1 LSRPWKREFSD
12 REINQMNAL
21 AVAQSYFDAW
31 IHRDADGIIA
41 AFTEGGTY
49 SDPTVGQG
57 ISREATADYARGLW
71 DAFPDLTFEII
82 SNAETGPD
90 TVVAQ
95 WLMRGTNTGSLQGL
109 PPTGRSVAV
118 PGADFIQVEGDKI
131 RSVQGYFDSR
141 AVPEQLGLQVV
152 VQPNAIGP
160 FVFGTSVLVQTG
172 KNIKPGAFGITM
184 LQGRSDEEVQKI
196 SQLSQE
202 IVKEMLE
209 MQGFISWMGMKVG
222 HRMMTVTA
230 WETLEDHRQMYSGG
244 THPEAVQKFLGPE
257 LAAGGMTSV
266 WSAGRFIA
274 YVRCPAC
281 MQMVNLEKAKGK
293 CPCGEALPEPLPYW

>member
-1 LSRPWKREFSD
+1 
-12 REINQMNAL
+12 MNAL

-31 IHRDADGIIA
+31 THRDADGIIA

-49 SDPTVGQG
+49 SDPTVAQG
-57 ISREATADYARGLW
+57 ISPEATADYARGLW

-82 SNAETGPD
+82 SNAETGPG

-152 VQPNAIGP
+152 VQPNVIGP
-160 FVFGTSVLVQTG
+160 FAFGTGVLVQTG
-172 KNIKPGAFGITM
+172 KNIKPGAFSITM
-184 LQGRSDEEVQKI
+184 LQARSDEEVQQIK
-196 SQLSQE
+196 QLSQE

-209 MQGFISWMGMKVG
+209 MQGFISWMGMTAG

-230 WETLEDHRQMYSGG
+230 WETPEDHRQMYNGG
-244 THPEAVQKFLGPE
+244 THPEAVRKFFGPE

-266 WSAGRFIA
+266 WSSGRFTA
-274 YVRCPAC
+274 WVRCPVC
-281 MQMVNLEKAKGK
+281 MQMVNREKAIGK
-293 CPCGEALPEPLPYW
+293 CPCGEALPKPLAYW

>member
-1 LSRPWKREFSD
+1 
-12 REINQMNAL
+12 MNAL
-21 AVAQSYFDAW
+21 AVAQGYFDAW
-31 IHRDADGIIA
+31 THRDADGIIA

-49 SDPTVGQG
+49 SDPSVGQG
-57 ISREATADYARGLW
+57 ISREATANYARGLW

-82 SNAETGPD
+82 SNAETEPG

-109 PPTGRSVAV
+109 PPTGRAVAV
-118 PGADFIQVEGDKI
+118 PGADFIKVERDKI

-152 VQPNAIGP
+152 VQPNVIGP
-160 FVFGTSVLVQTG
+160 FAFGTSVLVQTG
-172 KNIKPGAFGITM
+172 KNIKPGAFSITM
-184 LQGRSDEEVQKI
+184 LQARSDEEAQQI
-196 SQLSQE
+196 GQLSQE

-222 HRMMTVTA
+222 HRMMTATA
-230 WETLEDHRQMYSGG
+230 WETPEDHRQMYTGG
-244 THPEAVQKFLGPE
+244 THPGAVQKFLGPE

-266 WSAGRFIA
+266 WSSGRFTA
-274 YVRCPAC
+274 WVRCPVC
-281 MQMVNLEKAKGK
+281 MQMVNLGTAPDK
-293 CPCGEALPEPLPYW
+293 CLCGEGLPKPLPYW